1 MRARIPAAIWA
12 LGLVSMFMDISSE
25 MIHSLLPM
33 FLATSLGVSATAI
46 GLIEGL
52 AEATALIVKVFSGV
66 LSDWLGK
73 RKGLALL
80 GYALGAFTKP
90 FFALATGAGLVVAA
104 RLVDRVGKGIRGA
117 RATPWWPTSR
127 RPKCA
132 ARPSA
137 CASRWTP
144 SGPSGAAA
152 GHRLHAAVGRR
163 LPRRVLGGGGAGRD
177 RRAGAGPGRAR
188 ARAPQRRARTNPIRR
203 DTLRRW
209 GRLLVG
215 GGAGQR
221 VHAGPLQR
229 GLSGAAG
236 PGAGRVHG
244 PGAAGDGGDER
255 GLCRQAYP
263 FGWLADRMSPPGCW
277 AAAWWC

>member
-33 FLATSLGVSATAI
+33 FLATTLGVSATAI

-80 GYALGAFTKP
+80 GYALGAVTKP
-90 FFALATGAGLVVAA
+90 FFALANGAGLVVAA

-117 RATPWWPTSR
+117 PRDALVADLSPPE
-127 RPKCA
+127 A

-144 SGPSGAAA
+144 
-152 GHRLHAAVGRR
+152 
-163 LPRRVLGGGGAGRD
+163 
-177 RRAGAGPGRAR
+177 
-188 ARAPQRRARTNPIRR
+188 
-203 DTLRRW
+203 W
-209 GRLLVG
+209 GRSWG
-215 GGAGQR
+215 R
-221 VHAGPLQR
+221 CWPPPSCCCGPTTSAPC
-229 GLSGAAG
+229 SGW
-236 PGAGRVHG
+236 RW
-244 PGAAGDGGDER
+244 
-255 GLCRQAYP
+255 CRA
-263 FGWLADRMSPPGCW
+263 
-277 AAAWWC
+277 